1 MSGWIAGIETE
12 YGLAVDGRGPED
24 QVEDATAFV
33 RSFPGKAFYG
43 WDSRHESPRA
53 DLRGFTVERL
63 STDPVDAAFDAGRA
77 HGSISEVRADT
88 VLTNGA
94 RLYNDHGHP
103 EYATP
108 ECLSIQEL
116 VLHDLAGETVLLECS
131 KEFERIHGRRTTVYK
146 NNSDGHG
153 ASYGTHESY
162 LAPRALSF
170 ETLMRTVLPILV
182 ARTLL
187 CGAGKVGSEAGPWC
201 DYQLSQRADFLV
213 EAANVETLFRRP
225 VLNTRDEPH
234 SSGQHWI
241 RLHVISG
248 DANRIAS
255 ATALKV
261 GLVKTALALAAI
273 DHCPE
278 WNLRDAPR
286 SFADVSRSLDGEAR
300 IELSGGSWTTARHI
314 LAELCESA
322 CRHLGPGELQ
332 DTAYLAMEQMDLFSN
347 DRDKFARRC
356 DWAAKQKLLEQYRDV
371 TGTGW
376 RDPGLKACE
385 LGYHNIDPAESLFDP
400 LVGTGIIEAQPDP
413 GLVAQRLTAVLEP
426 TRARARALAVSKF
439 GAELQSVS
447 WGVLVFNRREG
458 ATQVRL
464 APEKGYPESLA
475 EAEDVESFIEQ
486 LEALN

>member
-33 RSFPGKAFYG
+33 RSFPGPAFLG
-43 WDSRHESPRA
+43 WDSRHEFPRA

-63 STDPVDAAFDAGRA
+63 STDPIDAAFDAGRS
-77 HGSISEVRADT
+77 HGSISDIRSDR

-116 VLHDLAGETVLLECS
+116 VLHDLAGETVLMECAR
-131 KEFERIHGRRTTVYK
+131 EFEKTYGRRATVYK

-162 LAPRALSF
+162 LAPRALGF
-170 ETLMRTVLPILV
+170 ETLMRTVLPVLV

-213 EAANVETLFRRP
+213 ESANVETLYRRP

-234 SSGQHWI
+234 SSGQDWI

-248 DANRIAS
+248 DANRIA
-255 ATALKV
+255 AVTGLKV
-261 GLVKTALALAAI
+261 GLVKLALALAAEGR
-273 DHCPE
+273 CPT
-278 WNLRDAPR
+278 WSLTDAPR
-286 SFADVSRSLDGEAR
+286 SFAHVSRTLDGDAR
-300 IELSGGSWTTARHI
+300 IETSGGSWTTARHV
-314 LAELCESA
+314 LADLCESA

-332 DTAYLAMEQMDLFSN
+332 DTAHLAAEQLDLFAS
-347 DRDKFARRC
+347 DRDKFAERC
-356 DWAAKQKLLEQYRDV
+356 DWAAKLKLLDQYREV
-371 TGTGW
+371 TGAGW
-376 RDPGLKACE
+376 RDPGLKACD

-400 LVGTGIIEAQPDP
+400 LVGAGMIEAQPDP
-413 GLVAQRLTAVLEP
+413 SFVAMRRTAVFEP
-426 TRARARALAVSKF
+426 TRARARSLAVSQF
-439 GAELQSVS
+439 AADLETVS
-447 WGVLVFNRREG
+447 WGVLVFKHEG
-458 ATQVRL
+458 SATQVRL
-464 APEKGYPESLA
+464 APEKSYPESLA
-475 EAEDVESFIEQ
+475 QAKSVESYIER
-486 LEALN
+486 LEALT